1 MFFCFETMKMIMLL
15 TKNENIRGGI
25 GLVFIV
31 FFFFVFFFHEV
42 EEWTGPIPNLN

>member
-1 MFFCFETMKMIMLL
+1 MFFCFETMKMVMLL

-31 FFFFVFFFHEV
+31 GFFLFFFFFMR
-42 EEWTGPIPNLN
+42 WKSGKDLLQI